1 MGIERRTERELRRTL
16 DDMLNTLFPQGYGEF
31 VNPQIEQARIHQAFL
46 ADQHLRDTISRAIQ
60 DSADLGVSVAVR
72 QFENV
77 GFGFDY
83 TLANET
89 ARAWAL
95 RYTDEV
101 LAQLGTTTA
110 RIVGQSVGR
119 WIGNG
124 EPLQALVNDL
134 RPAFGKQRARLI
146 ASTEV
151 TRAYAQGTKEAYTA
165 SGVVKKLVWQASMD
179 ERVCF
184 PAWTTV
190 RTEAGNMPIQDIT
203 PGMRVLTRNGLRTV
217 IASGRRKY
225 VGPMTKISTSMGT
238 VVATSDHPFW
248 TLEQGWLQCGQI
260 NTGHTLETFD
270 NQSVKPVR
278 VFNFNV
284 GDSADLP
291 AMQSQVASL
300 LGVPPSV
307 LMPVDAINL
316 KGDPIFGQQ
325 KVNAVA
331 AYFSLLNVDYAQEI
345 ERLSNTLF
353 RHILAL
359 KTAIAGKT
367 TKLPPDAWG
376 VPELLLAMAACFNK
390 RRPPALL
397 RAVMPIQSLFR
408 PEELSAPLTGDVL
421 CRGSSALSAAKCISF
436 RYRRSDTE
444 RLSATGA
451 DFLNRFSGIV
461 NLVTSAATKT
471 PTGGDLGLGK
481 IGKFLAN
488 GAGNLFTLARKGVVA
503 LCGAERIGGGQFGR
517 LGNFPTTLRASIE
530 KRHDLR
536 LLTNFLLLYHRLSG
550 NAIWVYDIQVESD
563 PEFYANGILVHNCM
577 FCGSLHGK
585 VVGIEESFDGA
596 LPANLRERARPF
608 ALPPAHPGC
617 RCWVSAQIDEP
628 KRERKPKVPKPQ
640 PAPVPKPSRTAV
652 TIDSDAIALRRA
664 NMTEEKLAQLF
675 DIGPSA
681 KANIRIRDWGDRV
694 EINGEWID
702 VATGENI
709 GECIRELFPEQ
720 KKAYL
725 TVLSFEPGYI
735 GNGVGMKVARQWF
748 DELGAAGYEKAE
760 LYAGLTVGRYAWA
773 KEGAIYADPG
783 QAARS
788 TQLFREW
795 ASQKNINLS
804 EGEYPTFTSV
814 LDVATYSHP
823 RGATLTGKDITNR
836 DVPPDMALP
845 LGKAFML
852 DISFNGHGGWNGII
866 DLEERRR
873 AAQSKSVKGMGAK
886 AGNVFAYING
896 NNDAQSDALF
906 FAAYLVDDDASVTP
920 LLGGANAG

>member
-1 MGIERRTERELRRTL
+1 MRRELARVAGE
-16 DDMLNTLFPQGYGEF
+16 LFPSGSEPANAFTESVRAAEAVTGE
-31 VNPQIEQARIHQAFL
+31 RM
-46 ADQHLRDTISRAIQ
+46 RDVLGRALQ

-77 GFGFDY
+77 GYGFDY

-179 ERVCF
+179 ERVC
-184 PAWTTV
+184 
-190 RTEAGNMPIQDIT
+190 I
-203 PGMRVLTRNGLRTV
+203 
-217 IASGRRKY
+217 Y
-225 VGPMTKISTSMGT
+225 
-238 VVATSDHPFW
+238 
-248 TLEQGWLQCGQI
+248 
-260 NTGHTLETFD
+260 
-270 NQSVKPVR
+270 
-278 VFNFNV
+278 
-284 GDSADLP
+284 
-291 AMQSQVASL
+291 
-300 LGVPPSV
+300 
-307 LMPVDAINL
+307 
-316 KGDPIFGQQ
+316 
-325 KVNAVA
+325 
-331 AYFSLLNVDYAQEI
+331 
-345 ERLSNTLF
+345 
-353 RHILAL
+353 
-359 KTAIAGKT
+359 
-367 TKLPPDAWG
+367 
-376 VPELLLAMAACFNK
+376 
-390 RRPPALL
+390 
-397 RAVMPIQSLFR
+397 
-408 PEELSAPLTGDVL
+408 
-421 CRGSSALSAAKCISF
+421 
-436 RYRRSDTE
+436 
-444 RLSATGA
+444 
-451 DFLNRFSGIV
+451 
-461 NLVTSAATKT
+461 
-471 PTGGDLGLGK
+471 
-481 IGKFLAN
+481 
-488 GAGNLFTLARKGVVA
+488 
-503 LCGAERIGGGQFGR
+503 
-517 LGNFPTTLRASIE
+517 
-530 KRHDLR
+530 
-536 LLTNFLLLYHRLSG
+536 
-550 NAIWVYDIQVESD
+550 
-563 PEFYANGILVHNCM
+563 
-577 FCGSLHGK
+577 CGSLHGK

-617 RCWVSAQIDEP
+617 ILPGNLISAPGGIDAMAKSFYVGRCVEITLLDGSVLTVTKNHPILTHSGWVAAQFLDEGMYVLSAIGGDRIAAAINPDDQDVPAAVEQVFDSFMKSGDVSSVSVPPAAENLHGEGGCIKGNIDIVYANRLLLDNGVAHIPEIVGKDVLGGYDTGLSQFLGLGVYGPFVSGHLAPLRGGVGTAEHGTSTGFVGSCPACGHSLGAAADFDASLLQPEPKDETIDAQLATERLLGLASEIPFDVGADVGNLLSYTTEIDAGTLQSPRNGTDMNAELTSEFLGRFASEVASSQIVSIRQFDYSGHVYDLQSDMYELYICNGVIVKNCRCWISAQIDEP

-836 DVPPDMALP
+836 DVPPDMVLP

-873 AAQSKSVKGMGAK
+873 AAQSKSVKGVGAK
-886 AGNVFAYING
+886 AANVSAYING

-920 LLGGANAG
+920 LLGGDNAG